1 MLILQCLCSV
11 HINAEEQ
18 SQISF
23 LGRGKWLQLQSR
35 TLPNH
40 QGQCWAPFLHM
51 QTFQPGSEKLVT
63 VCNMGMEFICGG
75 AIMILVRVLSARGQ
89 VLSGV
94 HSS

>member
-1 MLILQCLCSV
+1 
-11 HINAEEQ
+11 
-18 SQISF
+18 
-23 LGRGKWLQLQSR
+23 
-35 TLPNH
+35 
-40 QGQCWAPFLHM
+40 M